1 MDRGQIKQVLNNY
14 RNWVF
19 TDTVI
24 DFATERLAHLFLE
37 EALTKRERDDD
48 AEEMQDI
55 LEETFLQSEGGGT
68 DD

>member
-1 MDRGQIKQVLNNY
+1 MDRKQIKQVLNNY

-24 DFATERLAHLFLE
+24 DFATERLANLFLE

-68 DD
+68 ED

>member
-1 MDRGQIKQVLNNY
+1 MDRKQIKQVLNNY

-24 DFATERLAHLFLE
+24 DFATERLANLFLE

-55 LEETFLQSEGGGT
+55 LEETFLQSE
-68 DD
+68 DESVD

>member
-1 MDRGQIKQVLNNY
+1 MDISDNPIRSWGWILTVLD
-14 RNWVF
+14 WKSQG
-19 TDTVI
+19 
-24 DFATERLAHLFLE
+24 EEPPEE

-68 DD
+68 ED